1 MQKIYKTHLFI
12 FNEIKGVQLFAL
24 FMIVASAGF
33 MLDFVKNPF
42 TLGMILLAFLPILQ
56 YSVGPFMSNANT
68 NAHLIKSLDSF
79 FSYLPFSEREKF
91 LLILTDKIYI
101 SLPAS
106 FVVAYLSTN
115 KNFNL
120 VEFLI
125 VGFGLLF
132 LFIGQNLY
140 MYRMSKYN
148 EVDRQLGSHFYFKWI
163 LSMGRGMLL
172 HAITIAIYQLLPKF
186 SQAFFIVS
194 TLFFVFQISM
204 YFWKSQAY
212 EKDAHKIST
221 KLITQSGPVLF
232 CCMICVVATSLLFLC
247 FQAQP
252 K

>member
-12 FNEIKGVQLFAL
+12 FNEIKSVQLFAL
-24 FMIVASAGF
+24 FMIIVSAGF

-42 TLGMILLAFLPILQ
+42 TLGMLLLGFLPIFQ
-56 YSVGPFMSNANT
+56 YSIGPFMSNANP

-106 FVVAYLSTN
+106 FIVAYLYTK

-140 MYRMSKYN
+140 MYRISKYN
-148 EVDRQLGSHFYFKWI
+148 EVDRQLVSHFYFKWI

-172 HAITIAIYQLLPKF
+172 HAIPIAIYQLLPKS

-194 TLFFVFQISM
+194 SLFFVFQISM

-212 EKDAHKIST
+212 EKNAHKLSI
-221 KLITQSGPVLF
+221 KLITQSVPVLF
-232 CCMICVVATSLLFLC
+232 CCTICVVATSVLLLC
-247 FQAQP
+247 FHAQP